1 VRELT
6 ERTAWIALAA
16 VMLLGLGVRLAWG
29 LRQPSDLY
37 KATLIIVPHL
47 ANDWPIWFEAA
58 GLRAPLRPGAEVFFD
73 NNAMAMQAV
82 LAGVGIAAA
91 QPLYITDALATGR
104 LVAPFPI
111 VATKKEA
118 WYLEYR
124 PGRADDPALIAF
136 REWLHGEAKR
146 QRQIEAELVKRP
158 VKSQPRKVRTAA
170 VG

>member
-1 VRELT
+1 
-6 ERTAWIALAA
+6 
-16 VMLLGLGVRLAWG
+16 
-29 LRQPSDLY
+29 
-37 KATLIIVPHL
+37 
-47 ANDWPIWFEAA
+47 
-58 GLRAPLRPGAEVFFD
+58 
-73 NNAMAMQAV
+73 MQAV
-82 LAGVGIAAA
+82 LTGVGIAAA
-91 QPLYITDALATGR
+91 QLLYITDALATRR

-136 REWLHGEAKR
+136 RDWLQGEAKR

-158 VKSQPRKVRTAA
+158 IKYRGRKIRAAA